1 MKDAYPSPQNPSDD
15 APIDWRTIW
24 EQLNWDDK
32 RAAASL
38 QERLQR
44 RAAQYAAIP
53 VDDTSQLD
61 ERYQVLSFALGQ
73 EKYGIQVQHI
83 WGIRILERLTR
94 VPGAPPFYRG
104 IINVRGHI
112 TTVLDLRPLFD
123 LPILPDE
130 APAHELILV
139 EAASLRLALL
149 AHHIEEVVSIPQT
162 SVETLATMEYTL
174 GVTLERL
181 IILDIERL
189 FSDKRL
195 WIGGVEEKP

>member
-1 MKDAYPSPQNPSDD
+1 MLAIAMKETQPSPQNPSND
-15 APIDWRTIW
+15 AQINWRTIW

-53 VDDTSQLD
+53 ADEADGVDDS
-61 ERYQVLSFALGQ
+61 YQVLTFTLGQ
-73 EKYGIQVQHI
+73 EKYGIDVQHI
-83 WGIRILERLTR
+83 FGIRALERLTR

-104 IINVRGHI
+104 IVNVRGHI

-123 LPILPDE
+123 ISIVPDE
-130 APAHELILV
+130 ESPQELILV
-139 EAASLRLALL
+139 EAANLRLALL
-149 AHHIEEVVSIPQT
+149 AHHIEGVASIPQT
-162 SVETLATMEYTL
+162 SMETLATVEYAL

-195 WIGGVEEKP
+195 WIGG